1 MNRHN
6 PAPDYCATCWIETG
20 ECSPAVKWDGVPLCR
35 EHLAENQMKCEG
47 IAPYPVDVII
57 DAPAMLQ

>member
-1 MNRHN
+1 MRK
-6 PAPDYCATCWIETG
+6 AQTEYCATYWIETNS
-20 ECSPAVKWDGVPLCR
+20 CAPAVKWDGVPLCR

-47 IAPYPVDVII
+47 IAPYPVDVML

>member
-1 MNRHN
+1 MKKPRE
-6 PAPDYCATCWIETG
+6 YCSTCWIEIG

-47 IAPYPVDVII
+47 IAAPVDVML

>member
-1 MNRHN
+1 MSK
-6 PAPDYCATCWIETG
+6 PEPEYCVTCWLETNK
-20 ECSPAVKWDGVPLCR
+20 CTSAVKWDGVPLCR
-35 EHLAENQMKCEG
+35 EHLADNQMKCEG